1 MPHTKEALIKMIDL
15 DEPDYILIVKNLKAD
30 DIPLL
35 IELSK
40 DANLAIATKAVSCLG
55 LMNSDQAVKGL
66 KVAADHAN
74 PVMRVATAQALKHS
88 AGLPSAEKLIDHLLD
103 DQDIGVRKFALK
115 TVQHAGIKNL
125 KGKVQQMNLKENT
138 ELMKTLSKEVFQQIN
153 Q

>member
-15 DEPDYILIVKNLKAD
+15 DEPDYILIVKNLKPD

-40 DANLAIATKAVSCLG
+40 DTNLAIATKAVSCLG

-74 PVMRVATAQALKHS
+74 PVMRVAAAQALKHS
-88 AGLPSAEKLIDHLLD
+88 AGLPSAEKLIDHLLE
-103 DQDIGVRKFALK
+103 DQDVGVRKFALK
-115 TVQHAGIKNL
+115 TVQHASIKNL